1 MLFELWIAAISEDQ
15 RLRRGAQRQ
24 LRRHPGGRLLHDRR
38 HVGREGEGGEAGR
51 GGRRQVRAPSSAHDF
66 ITSKRRAH
74 GALRGGIS
82 SGVFGGFGVVS
93 PCFRPSVLRS
103 PRVFGEKGARESL
116 RGFIE
121 FTFAHM
127 QVA

>member
-51 GGRRQVRAPSSAHDF
+51 GGRRQVRGLSVGWQA
-66 ITSKRRAH
+66 RRGLGTLLKSLDYA
-74 GALRGGIS
+74 RI
-82 SGVFGGFGVVS
+82 VVYIIY
-93 PCFRPSVLRS
+93 
-103 PRVFGEKGARESL
+103 A
-116 RGFIE
+116 
-121 FTFAHM
+121 TF
-127 QVA
+127 